1 MPATR
6 RDPCKNY
13 NFLVEIDGVTAAGFS
28 ECTGLSSEVEIIE
41 YREGGDDLVRKLPG
55 LKKFGN
61 ITLKRGV
68 TDSLDIYTW
77 HRDVLNGQTV
87 RRNGV
92 ITLLDDVRQTVA
104 RWHFR
109 DGFPQKYEG
118 PRLNAKSNDVA
129 IETLVICCEYLE
141 REVP

>member
-6 RDPCKNY
+6 RDPYKSY
-13 NFLVEIDGVTAAGFS
+13 NFLVEIDGVTVAGFS

-41 YREGGDDLVRKLPG
+41 YREGGDFLVRKLPG
-55 LKKFGN
+55 LAKFGN
-61 ITLKRGV
+61 VTLKRGV
-68 TDSLDIYTW
+68 TDSLDIYNW
-77 HRDVLNGQTV
+77 HRDVLRGQTD

-92 ITLLDDVRQTVA
+92 ITLLNDTRNPVVR
-104 RWHFR
+104 WIFR

-129 IETLVICCEYLE
+129 IETLVICCEDLE
-141 REVP
+141 RESP

>member
-92 ITLLDDVRQTVA
+92 ITLLDDARQTVA